1 MIIGIKWTE
10 NSRQWSLIS
19 NLMGQLYELKF
30 CANRSA
36 RILTSLTTPFTPKNC
51 RIWMTIIFVLSVL
64 KLVEIFFS
72 NLYRENR
79 CESVSNSNWKTKE
92 KIERKSIEHMKVTR
106 THFLFFSFL
115 SEYKFGQTKWN
126 GTKRKETKRTKR

>member
-1 MIIGIKWTE
+1 MNEPK
-10 NSRQWSLIS
+10 RQWNETIS
-19 NLMGQLYELKF
+19 NDNWDQMNRKF
-30 CANRSA
+30 ASMVSNIKSYGPIVWTKVLRES
-36 RILTSLTTPFTPKNC
+36 IGKDSHQFDYSVTPKNC

-106 THFLFFSFL
+106 THFLFFSF
-115 SEYKFGQTKWN
+115 WI
-126 GTKRKETKRTKR
+126 